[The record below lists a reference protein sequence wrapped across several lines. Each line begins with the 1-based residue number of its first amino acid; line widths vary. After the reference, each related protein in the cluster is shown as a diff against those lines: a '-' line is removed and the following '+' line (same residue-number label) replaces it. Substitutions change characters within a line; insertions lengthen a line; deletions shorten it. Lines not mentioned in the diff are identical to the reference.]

1 MNDIYLYLQEILQG
15 LYESEVI
22 AQDLYE
28 YGSFVLALFVPIVCT
43 VFVLACIYKLLTT
56 IFTGVRE

>member
-1 MNDIYLYLQEILQG
+1 MNELYLYMQEILQG

-28 YGSFVLALFVPIVCT
+28 YGNFVLALFVPIVCMT
-43 VFVLACIYKLLTT
+43 FVLVCIYKLLTT
-56 IFTGVRE
+56 VFTGVRE

>member
-1 MNDIYLYLQEILQG
+1 MNELYLYLQEILQG

-28 YGSFVLALFVPIVCT
+28 YGSFVLALFVPIVCM

>member
-1 MNDIYLYLQEILQG
+1 MNEIYLYLQEILQG

-22 AQDLYE
+22 VQDLYE

-43 VFVLACIYKLLTT
+43 VFVLSCIYKLLTT
-56 IFTGVRE
+56 VFVGVKE